1 MKLTVAGA
9 ALVAAMA
16 IFPAAA
22 QQVAVTEQDCKQLVA
37 HYPRP
42 DVNYTPGV
50 DVYGRKV
57 APADLPS
64 SGGITPSQTYTF
76 DVNADLRKYGLG
88 PNSPLSL
95 PSVGIGR
102 ITIEDQGRQVYFN
115 GQPLGDTEQR
125 ALAEACRQQGLR
137 R

>member
-1 MKLTVAGA
+1 MKQLVVGLTAYLVVAVG
-9 ALVAAMA
+9 
-16 IFPAAA
+16 PAVA

-37 HYPRP
+37 HFPRP

-64 SGGITPSQTYTF
+64 SGGVQMPQTYTF
-76 DVNADLRKYGLG
+76 DAAADLRKYGI
-88 PNSPLSL
+88 PANSPFLL

-102 ITIEDQGRQVYFN
+102 ITIEDQGQRVYFN
-115 GQPLGDTEQR
+115 GQPIGDTEQR
-125 ALAEACRQQGLR
+125 ALADACRERGLR

>member
-1 MKLTVAGA
+1 MKLIVAGMGLL
-9 ALVAAMA
+9 ALVAAA
-16 IFPAAA
+16 PATA
-22 QQVAVTEQDCKQLVA
+22 QQVAVTAEQCRQLVA
-37 HYPRP
+37 HFP
-42 DVNYTPGV
+42 DPGVNYTPGV

-64 SGGITPSQTYTF
+64 SGGIATPQTYTF
-76 DVNADLRKYGLG
+76 DVNADLRKYGVSS
-88 PNSPLSL
+88 NSPLSL
-95 PSVGIGR
+95 PSVGVGR

-125 ALAEACRQQGLR
+125 AVAEACRQQGLR

>member
-1 MKLTVAGA
+1 MKLTVAVA
-9 ALVAAMA
+9 ALLAAMA
-16 IFPAAA
+16 LPAAA
-22 QQVAVTEQDCKQLVA
+22 QQVAVTAQDCKQLVA

-42 DVNYTPGV
+42 DVAYTPGV

-64 SGGITPSQTYTF
+64 SGGITGPQTFTF
-76 DVNADLRKYGLG
+76 DVNADLRKYGVSS
-88 PNSPLSL
+88 NSPLSL

-102 ITIEDQGRQVYFN
+102 ITIEDQGQRVYFN